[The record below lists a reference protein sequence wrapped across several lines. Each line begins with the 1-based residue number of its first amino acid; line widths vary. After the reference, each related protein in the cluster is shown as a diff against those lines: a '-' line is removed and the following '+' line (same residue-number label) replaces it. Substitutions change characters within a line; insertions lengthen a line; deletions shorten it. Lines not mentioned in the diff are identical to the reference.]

1 MDRSLAAEHR
11 PRESAITSTQI
22 AIVLGLFLAAGCNP
36 MLSPDSHLRID
47 PLLPE
52 VAAFIAGDED
62 MFGFDDAPDLE
73 ASLTLGPVHSRL
85 VPTEAF

>member
-1 MDRSLAAEHR
+1 
-11 PRESAITSTQI
+11 
-22 AIVLGLFLAAGCNP
+22 

-47 PLLPE
+47 HLLPE